1 MPGDL
6 VGARGRR
13 GPRRE
18 LRIKDFH
25 ELVSLRRGP
34 KWIFRYGE
42 AETTPLPSRLWLF
55 GMYVVM

>member
-1 MPGDL
+1 MPAKDPFFFTSEISS
-6 VGARGRR
+6 RR
-13 GPRRE
+13 G
-18 LRIKDFH
+18 
-25 ELVSLRRGP
+25 S